1 MKNSNL
7 TEAEK
12 EASSLKKTEEED
24 TNKDLYGNDA
34 IRGNISLR
42 IEYLMENPSEFN
54 ETVVQHNPTVI
65 STTVKKE
72 EESQKKKQ

>member
-34 IRGNISLR
+34 IKGNISLR

-54 ETVVQHNPTVI
+54 ETVVQTNPTQI

-72 EESQKKKQ
+72 ESQKKKQ